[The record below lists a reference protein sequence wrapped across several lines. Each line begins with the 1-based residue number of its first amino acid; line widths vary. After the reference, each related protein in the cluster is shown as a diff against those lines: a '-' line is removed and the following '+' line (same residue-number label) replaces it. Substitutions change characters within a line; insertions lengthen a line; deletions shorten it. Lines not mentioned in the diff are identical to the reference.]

1 MEAFRETGDVSHFPS
16 PSVIEKYVKGEYGQ
30 KTGNKTRHSGRSG
43 AESWNPEKA
52 LRLLDSRI
60 RENDVMVD
68 I

>member
-1 MEAFRETGDVSHFPS
+1 LLNRRVGSINSEA
-16 PSVIEKYVKGEYGQ
+16 
-30 KTGNKTRHSGRSG
+30 GNKTRHSGRSG